1 MNFKDHIEH
10 LKTFFTPSVKNVI
23 LLIRW
28 LITAVFTGLLVGA
41 VGTLFYYAMSFVT
54 GCRTAHPILI
64 YLLPFAGLLIIFL
77 YRVITGHFRF
87 QNRQRLLQ
95 KMFIQ
100 APAYLRDIAVF
111 HSEKG
116 LIIFIYILIYHIHFG
131 NSLRIFKFSF
141 QILNSAYS
149 MIESIC
155 IASVSP

>member
-1 MNFKDHIEH
+1 MNFKDQIEH

-77 YRVITGHFRF
+77 YRVSG
-87 QNRQRLLQ
+87 
-95 KMFIQ
+95 
-100 APAYLRDIAVF
+100 
-111 HSEKG
+111 
-116 LIIFIYILIYHIHFG
+116 
-131 NSLRIFKFSF
+131 
-141 QILNSAYS
+141 
-149 MIESIC
+149 
-155 IASVSP
+155 

>member
-1 MNFKDHIEH
+1 MNFKDQIKH

-77 YRVITGHFRF
+77 YRVSGQYNNTGTNLVLSSIQTCYRISAKVAPLIFVTTLINYLFRGSS
-87 QNRQRLLQ
+87 RR
-95 KMFIQ
+95 
-100 APAYLRDIAVF
+100 
-111 HSEKG
+111 
-116 LIIFIYILIYHIHFG
+116 
-131 NSLRIFKFSF
+131 
-141 QILNSAYS
+141 
-149 MIESIC
+149 
-155 IASVSP
+155 